1 MAWAYFDT
9 SALVKRYVSEA
20 GSLRV
25 EVSLRRH
32 DFLSSSITPVEVVSA
47 LCRRRRA
54 GDFSEEN
61 FRRLLRRVKN
71 DRAQWELVEVS
82 SLVLE
87 RAEELIQGTAPIKT
101 LDAIHVAS
109 WMIFQAASSIQIP
122 FVTGDT
128 RQRDA
133 ASRLGLDVVWIG

>member
-1 MAWAYFDT
+1 MTFAYFDT
-9 SALVKRYVSEA
+9 SALVKNYIQES
-20 GSLRV
+20 GSAQAR
-25 EVSLRRH
+25 SLFRSHR
-32 DFLSSSITPVEVVSA
+32 FLSSSITPVELMSA
-47 LCRRRRA
+47 LMRRKARR
-54 GDFSEEN
+54 
-61 FRRLLRRVKN
+61 
-71 DRAQWELVEVS
+71 ELA
-82 SLVLE
+82 
-87 RAEELIQGTAPIKT
+87 AEELPRILARARDDRSYWKLLDIGLSVLSESEELVQRTEMRT